1 MANWIAKWY
10 GAVAAVEQH
19 RGRVVIFGD
28 TGCRLAPGN
37 PTQDCNDPVAWPFP
51 KIAAMAASARP
62 DLVILLDAPA
72 EVFFARKGEGTLES
86 IELRRQEYLAQA
98 DMFRSFVIVDA
109 QQPTDAV
116 VAEVREA
123 IVSFVRSGPPVR
135 AAEAARE
142 AAAGEA
148 HGRRLSAAIKT

>member
-1 MANWIAKWY
+1 MLRRIHGYNL
-10 GAVAAVEQH
+10 
-19 RGRVVIFGD
+19 R
-28 TGCRLAPGN
+28 RLYP
-37 PTQDCNDPVAWPFP
+37 
-51 KIAAMAASARP
+51 RP

-86 IELRRQEYLAQA
+86 IEMRRQEYLAQA

-109 QQPTDAV
+109 RQPTDAV

-135 AAEAARE
+135 AAEAA
-142 AAAGEA
+142 
-148 HGRRLSAAIKT
+148 HGGGSR